1 MVNIKSKIKF
11 YFVFIIFFLLNFFCY
26 SENVTTTINI
36 ISARQTSY
44 EKDKKTNNDIII
56 LEGSVELSIQNGSSV
71 SEIKADKITYDRKT
85 EILFAEG
92 NVEILTKSSSSGG
105 ETTTANSLLLN
116 TLTLEGVFDGGRVV
130 QTQSDA
136 INLPSG
142 STLIVFSDIF
152 SKDQNSTIAFKNSSL
167 TFCDEENPH
176 WHIDASRTWLLPG
189 GEFAFLNALLY
200 VGSVPVFYFPA
211 FYYPKDEL
219 IFNPVFTTRKREGY
233 SIQTTTYLLGRKGLD
248 SSSSSS
254 DSTSSDSSAESL
266 KALYNFMKPS
276 SLKEQ
281 KREGLVLH
289 NLDTDFTGDTS
300 NYLKFMA
307 DWYSKLGYMVG
318 FDGSFVPS
326 EKYITDLNFSSYLG
340 LSNTIYMNSSGT
352 YLPYEPNSGEK
363 TKDKSYFMGLE
374 LPFRYALN
382 FDMTISKPFR
392 LTLSFPLYSDPYF
405 NYDFLINRSE
415 TMDWI
420 SYFVDQTSEESVSI
434 SEYTSYAWKI
444 SASYSPSIPAILKP
458 YISSSSLSINSAVD
472 INSKSATDLSS
483 ISEGMSS
490 SWKSYTP
497 LRKFYYPS
505 SVTPVSANFSVSGTL
520 FQWPKS
526 EKSSSSKISYVYDLN
541 KPDSLKTENE
551 LEEEQKKDESL
562 EEKSENKD
570 STKITLVEPS
580 LPKLEYSISQSS
592 TEIPFS
598 NKLTYSINPSLSTQI
613 SYDSSI
619 LKNADDFDWKNLKS
633 AMYTVKMPIT
643 LSNAM
648 NYYGNYFSMTNNIS
662 YNPIW
667 QHHPNTDGY
676 DETSANTLKLA
687 DYKAESQTIS
697 NSNTVNF
704 KPFIYNKMF
713 SETGISWNS
722 TIRLYQREFIG
733 DAISP
738 DWENNFVDFTDDDC
752 VTVNSLN
759 MTLAMSEMNN
769 NFKQSLVFSSIMPPL
784 LKQYTAT
791 LNLTFP
797 YINFTLSTGVKES
810 SKGADF
816 SEWTK
821 NDLQQSFTFSKTIF
835 NSNFRFSE
843 SYNYD
848 LEDFVSNSLKLSLS
862 WYNFSSSYICS
873 YTKGADF
880 KDENTGWV
888 LNNEMKFRPYSLSF
902 SYSPTTKTFYTWFN
916 RISFSPSLSTS
927 LTADL
932 IRPTNSSFVFA
943 PSITFKIT
951 DFFNITFSS
960 NSKNSVLYR
969 YIQSSLG
976 HKGLIPG
983 EENIF
988 IDLLNSFAFGNT
1000 EKRKSSGFKLKS
1012 LNMTM
1017 SHELHDW
1024 TFNMTMKISPRLVV
1038 DGSNKYYDFS
1048 PYISIGIVWNP
1059 MQSMKTTIIRES
1071 ESTNSPNMIWKL
1083 NSE

>member
-633 AMYTVKMPIT
+633 SMYTVKMPIT

>member
-1 MVNIKSKIKF
+1 
-11 YFVFIIFFLLNFFCY
+11 
-26 SENVTTTINI
+26 
-36 ISARQTSY
+36 
-44 EKDKKTNNDIII
+44 
-56 LEGSVELSIQNGSSV
+56 
-71 SEIKADKITYDRKT
+71 
-85 EILFAEG
+85 
-92 NVEILTKSSSSGG
+92 
-105 ETTTANSLLLN
+105 
-116 TLTLEGVFDGGRVV
+116 
-130 QTQSDA
+130 
-136 INLPSG
+136 
-142 STLIVFSDIF
+142 
-152 SKDQNSTIAFKNSSL
+152 
-167 TFCDEENPH
+167 
-176 WHIDASRTWLLPG
+176 
-189 GEFAFLNALLY
+189 
-200 VGSVPVFYFPA
+200 
-211 FYYPKDEL
+211 
-219 IFNPVFTTRKREGY
+219 
-233 SIQTTTYLLGRKGLD
+233 
-248 SSSSSS
+248 
-254 DSTSSDSSAESL
+254 
-266 KALYNFMKPS
+266 
-276 SLKEQ
+276 
-281 KREGLVLH
+281 
-289 NLDTDFTGDTS
+289 
-300 NYLKFMA
+300 
-307 DWYSKLGYMVG
+307 
-318 FDGSFVPS
+318 
-326 EKYITDLNFSSYLG
+326 
-340 LSNTIYMNSSGT
+340 
-352 YLPYEPNSGEK
+352 
-363 TKDKSYFMGLE
+363 
-374 LPFRYALN
+374 
-382 FDMTISKPFR
+382 
-392 LTLSFPLYSDPYF
+392 
-405 NYDFLINRSE
+405 
-415 TMDWI
+415 
-420 SYFVDQTSEESVSI
+420 
-434 SEYTSYAWKI
+434 
-444 SASYSPSIPAILKP
+444 
-458 YISSSSLSINSAVD
+458 
-472 INSKSATDLSS
+472 
-483 ISEGMSS
+483 
-490 SWKSYTP
+490 
-497 LRKFYYPS
+497 
-505 SVTPVSANFSVSGTL
+505 
-520 FQWPKS
+520 
-526 EKSSSSKISYVYDLN
+526 
-541 KPDSLKTENE
+541 
-551 LEEEQKKDESL
+551 
-562 EEKSENKD
+562 
-570 STKITLVEPS
+570 
-580 LPKLEYSISQSS
+580 
-592 TEIPFS
+592 
-598 NKLTYSINPSLSTQI
+598 
-613 SYDSSI
+613 
-619 LKNADDFDWKNLKS
+619 
-633 AMYTVKMPIT
+633 
-643 LSNAM
+643 
-648 NYYGNYFSMTNNIS
+648 
-662 YNPIW
+662 
-667 QHHPNTDGY
+667 
-676 DETSANTLKLA
+676 
-687 DYKAESQTIS
+687 
-697 NSNTVNF
+697 
-704 KPFIYNKMF
+704 MF

-797 YINFTLSTGVKES
+797 YTNFTLSTGVKES

-902 SYSPTTKTFYTWFN
+902 SYSPATKTFYTWFN

-1024 TFNMTMKISPRLVV
+1024 TFNMTMKISPRLVI